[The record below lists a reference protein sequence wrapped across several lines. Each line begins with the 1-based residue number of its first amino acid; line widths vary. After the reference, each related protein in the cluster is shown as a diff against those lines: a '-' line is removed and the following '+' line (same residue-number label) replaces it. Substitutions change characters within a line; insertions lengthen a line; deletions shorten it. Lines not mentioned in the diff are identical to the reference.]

1 MYSSSILKE
10 RIMKIS
16 ARNSVKGVVKKVKIG
31 VVSAEISIEIAP
43 GIIITSI
50 ITKGSAENLGLKE
63 GKEAYVVIKS
73 SDVMVAVDDGK

>member
-63 GKEAYVVIKS
+63 GKAAYVVIKS

>member
-50 ITKGSAENLGLKE
+50 ITKVSAENLGLKE

>member
-63 GKEAYVVIKS
+63 GKQAYVVIKS